1 MAEPEFTIEELANEE
16 WRDVVGYEGI
26 YSISNLGR
34 VRRDLARNA
43 TPGKILKLGKK
54 ARGYFSVSLSINDKR
69 RSHAVHKLVAAA
81 FFGECPPGK
90 QVNHKYPPKTN
101 NRVDNLEYLT
111 QRENIQHSIRTGLAP
126 TGGRHGSQTK
136 PESRPRGED
145 HGNAKLKRADIPR
158 IFEMKKG
165 GMSQRKI
172 AEIVGVSKT
181 TVAIILKGK
190 GWVCELPEEIL
201 DLNSN

>member
-126 TGGRHGSQTK
+126 TGGNIGTASNLATAGATSAPTAGTAGTGGGSPTTTTRRR
-136 PESRPRGED
+136 SSGCV
-145 HGNAKLKRADIPR
+145 GNAW
-158 IFEMKKG
+158 
-165 GMSQRKI
+165 
-172 AEIVGVSKT
+172 
-181 TVAIILKGK
+181 
-190 GWVCELPEEIL
+190 WVRP
-201 DLNSN
+201 